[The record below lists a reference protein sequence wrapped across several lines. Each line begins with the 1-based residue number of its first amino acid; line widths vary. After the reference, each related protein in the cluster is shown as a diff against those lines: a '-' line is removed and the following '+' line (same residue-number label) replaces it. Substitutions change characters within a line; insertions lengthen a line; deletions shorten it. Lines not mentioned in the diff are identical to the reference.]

1 MVLSFAPTKRVPLH
15 CQDITQ
21 WRQSG
26 RDLNSSLSALS
37 GLSGVVYQVS
47 RQGTCRGE
55 RCSAGGIKA
64 SHFHRMGLSVIATM
78 FMLIVTCNA
87 IAKGIT
93 DVMLAVCEMCSTSML
108 LSLYVPLL

>member
-1 MVLSFAPTKRVPLH
+1 MVLSFAPNKRVPLH

-26 RDLNSSLSALS
+26 RDLNSSLFALS
-37 GLSGVVYQVS
+37 GLSAVYQVS

-55 RCSAGGIKA
+55 CCSAGGIKA

-93 DVMLAVCEMCSTSML
+93 DVMLAVCEMCSTSL
-108 LSLYVPLL
+108 PSLYVPLL